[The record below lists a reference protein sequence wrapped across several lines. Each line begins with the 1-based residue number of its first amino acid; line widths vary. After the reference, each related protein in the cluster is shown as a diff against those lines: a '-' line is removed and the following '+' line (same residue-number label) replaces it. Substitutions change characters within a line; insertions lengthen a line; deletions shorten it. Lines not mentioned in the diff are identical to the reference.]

1 MISES
6 QDCIG
11 VSLFLLLF
19 PAAFLVTA
27 VLSFVMLGEAVREAL
42 DPKLR

>member
-1 MISES
+1 MINEA
-6 QDCIG
+6 QNLIR
-11 VSLFLLLF
+11 VAPFLLFF
-19 PAAFLVTA
+19 PAAFLVAA

>member
-1 MISES
+1 MISDS
-6 QDCIG
+6 KDYIR
-11 VSLFLLLF
+11 VAPWWLLF
-19 PAAFLVTA
+19 PSAFLVTA